1 MQPDNP
7 NTDPTPTET
16 PTPPTGDVT
25 QAPTVSS
32 PTPPDGKKKFSLGG
46 KKTKLASIIIAGVIL
61 LGAVGAGAYYGV
73 YLPNTPQ
80 NILKKSV
87 ANTLKQEKI
96 SGKGNASFTGKD
108 STAVTAAYTLQTDS
122 TKNAAAATVDL
133 SVSGIKLPLEVRSV
147 DKAVYL
153 KFGDLSTVQA
163 LATASLGA
171 ESAGLVDTISKQ
183 VSNKWIEFDE
193 SLIKTASNDK
203 CSVLTEN
210 GKLSD
215 SDVDKLVSIYD
226 KNEFVEIKKTSSDTV
241 DGRKVT
247 KAELG
252 LNKDKAKA
260 FGKDVEQLDMFKKL
274 KECSG
279 DTAGKTEAAKDAEE
293 FKGNYELTAWVDKSK
308 KELVKVSLK
317 VTDDD
322 GSMSADFTFNKDQV
336 NITKPEGA
344 IPAMQLL
351 TQFSPLLGASSG
363 FPGTTE

>member
-1 MQPDNP
+1 MQPDTP
-7 NTDPTPTET
+7 NPTPTET
-16 PTPPTGDVT
+16 PTVT
-25 QAPTVSS
+25 T
-32 PTPPDGKKKFSLGG
+32 PTPPESKKKFNLGG
-46 KKTKLASIIIAGVIL
+46 KKTKLAGIIVAGIIL

-80 NILKKSV
+80 NVLKKSV

-96 SGKGNASFTGKD
+96 SGKGTASISGKD
-108 STAVTAAYTLQTDS
+108 SATATAAYTLQTDS
-122 TKNAAAATVDL
+122 TKNAAAATIDI

-153 KFGDLSTVQA
+153 KVGDLTTIQA

-193 SLIKTASNDK
+193 SLIKTASDK

-215 SDVDKLVSIYD
+215 SDVDKLVGIYD
-226 KNEFVEIKKTSSDTV
+226 KNEFIEIKKTSSDTV

-252 LNKDKAKA
+252 LNKEKAKT
-260 FGKDVEQLDMFKKL
+260 FGKDIEQLDIFKKL

-279 DTAGKTEAAKDAEE
+279 DANSKTIGATQGEE
-293 FKGNYELTAWVDKSK
+293 FKGSYELTAWVDKSK
-308 KELVKVSLK
+308 KELVKVAVK
-317 VTDDD
+317 VTDDKN
-322 GSMSADFTFNKDQV
+322 SMSADFTFNKDQV
-336 NITKPEGA
+336 NIVKPEGA

-351 TQFSPLLGASSG
+351 SQFAPLLGTGSG
-363 FPGTTE
+363 LPSTTE

>member
-1 MQPDNP
+1 MQPDTP
-7 NTDPTPTET
+7 NPTPTET
-16 PTPPTGDVT
+16 PTVT
-25 QAPTVSS
+25 T
-32 PTPPDGKKKFSLGG
+32 PTPPESKKKFNLGG
-46 KKTKLASIIIAGVIL
+46 KKTKLAGIIVAGIIL

-80 NILKKSV
+80 NVLKKSV

-96 SGKGNASFTGKD
+96 SGKGNASITGKD
-108 STAVTAAYTLQTDS
+108 STAVTAAYTAQVDA
-122 TKNAAAATVDL
+122 TKGAKAATIDL

-153 KFGDLSTVQA
+153 KVGDLTTIQA
-163 LATASLGA
+163 LATASLGL
-171 ESAGLVDTISKQ
+171 ETAGLVDTISKQ

-193 SLIKTASNDK
+193 SLVKTAGGDK
-203 CSVLTEN
+203 CSVITDN
-210 GKLSD
+210 TWISD
-215 SDVDKLVSIYD
+215 KDVEQLASFYD

-252 LNKDKAKA
+252 LNKEKAKT
-260 FGKDVEQLDMFKKL
+260 FGKDIEQLDIFKKL

-279 DTAGKTEAAKDAEE
+279 DANSKTIGATQGEE

-308 KELVKVSLK
+308 KELVKVAVK
-317 VTDDD
+317 VTDDKN
-322 GSMSADFTFNKDQV
+322 SMSADFTFNKDQV
-336 NITKPEGA
+336 NIVKPEGA

-351 TQFSPLLGASSG
+351 SQFAPLLGTGSG
-363 FPGTTE
+363 LPSTTE